1 MSEHTFVVEKNCP
14 ICGKT
19 TRVVKTKSRLM
30 VIKTD
35 EDFCN
40 HYSDGFNP
48 YFYNIWVC
56 EHCGFAADEKHFL
69 GSFMD
74 KVKDAMQAKLTKNPI
89 PFHFMEER
97 HMPDAV
103 ASYKL
108 AIYFAEEMGAPMARI
123 AGMYLRMAWLFR
135 SSGEKEKEEECMRKA
150 VFNYE
155 RSRLKERYPMESL
168 TDASV
173 TFLIAA
179 IYKRLGN
186 EDMAASY
193 LNVIINDKQV
203 KYTDNQTYERA
214 RRMWQDIREDKKAAE
229 EAEKKAKKA
238 AAIK

>member
-1 MSEHTFVVEKNCP
+1 
-14 ICGKT
+14 
-19 TRVVKTKSRLM
+19 
-30 VIKTD
+30 
-35 EDFCN
+35 
-40 HYSDGFNP
+40 
-48 YFYNIWVC
+48 
-56 EHCGFAADEKHFL
+56 
-69 GSFMD
+69 
-74 KVKDAMQAKLTKNPI
+74 
-89 PFHFMEER
+89 
-97 HMPDAV
+97 
-103 ASYKL
+103 
-108 AIYFAEEMGAPMARI
+108 
-123 AGMYLRMAWLFR
+123 
-135 SSGEKEKEEECMRKA
+135 
-150 VFNYE
+150 
-155 RSRLKERYPMESL
+155 MESL